1 MKMNNISTSC
11 GLKMIFLVLSLEW
24 SLKFIGK
31 LMYSATN
38 IIWHFHSFIS
48 TSCLKLKI
56 WRRLSFFF
64 FFSLKRA
71 MFYYV
76 IKLCSQFNFSGSKK
90 TFNSFA
96 KNREDVI
103 WRIQIIC
110 QHFDTNSLKLKVDW
124 KILGWL
130 WS

>member
-1 MKMNNISTSC
+1 M
-11 GLKMIFLVLSLEW
+11 F
-24 SLKFIGK
+24 
-31 LMYSATN
+31 
-38 IIWHFHSFIS
+38 
-48 TSCLKLKI
+48 KI
-56 WRRLSFFF
+56 ENMEALIFFF
-64 FFSLKRA
+64 FLSLKRA

-110 QHFDTNSLKLKVDW
+110 QHFDTNSLKLKVD
-124 KILGWL
+124 
-130 WS
+130 